1 MRLTPTAIR
10 ELLDRHGV
18 EPSRALGQNFMV
30 DANTVDR
37 IVRLAQVEPG
47 DRVVEIGPGVGAL
60 TVSLA
65 DHGASVLAVEADRQL
80 LAPLAEVVEGLDVE
94 VVHADATEL
103 DWAGRLGPHRWKM
116 VANLPYNV
124 ATPLVL
130 DVLEGVPAVEEL
142 TFLVQREVGERLVAE
157 PGSKVYGLPSLHVS
171 YWAEATIVA
180 RVPPTVF
187 HPRPRVESVLVRL
200 VRHPAPPVDADFG
213 AMMALA
219 RQAFGQ
225 RRKMLRRS
233 LGGRVSDAQFEA
245 ASIRADARPET
256 LSLCDWSR
264 LAIVVAAA
272 DGGTGS

>member
-1 MRLTPTAIR
+1 MRLTLTAIR
-10 ELLDRHGV
+10 ELLDRHGA

-37 IVRLAQVEPG
+37 IVRLAGVEPG
-47 DRVVEIGPGVGAL
+47 DRVIEIGPGVGAL

-65 DHGASVLAVEADRQL
+65 DHGASVLAVEADRHL

-94 VVHADATEL
+94 VVHANATEL
-103 DWAGRLGPHRWKM
+103 GWVGHLGDHRWKL

-130 DVLEGVPAVEEL
+130 DVLERLPQVDEL

-157 PGSKVYGLPSLHVS
+157 PGSKAYGLPSLHAS
-171 YWAEATIVA
+171 YWATGSIVA
-180 RVPPTVF
+180 RIPPTVF
-187 HPRPRVESVLVRL
+187 YPRPRVESVLVRL
-200 VRHPAPPVDADFG
+200 VRHETPPVEADFP
-213 AMMALA
+213 AMMSLA

-233 LGGRVSDAQFEA
+233 LGDRVSDRQFHEA
-245 ASIRADARPET
+245 SVRGEARPET
-256 LSLCDWSR
+256 LSLRDWSR
-264 LAIVVAAA
+264 LTTVVGAA
-272 DGGTGS
+272 S

>member
-1 MRLTPTAIR
+1 
-10 ELLDRHGV
+10 
-18 EPSRALGQNFMV
+18 MV

-60 TVSLA
+60 TVSLT
-65 DHGASVLAVEADRQL
+65 DHGASVLAVEADRHL

-94 VVHADATEL
+94 VVHADAT
-103 DWAGRLGPHRWKM
+103 DFGWVGRLGGHRWKL

-130 DVLEGVPAVEEL
+130 DVLEREPRIEEL

-171 YWAEATIVA
+171 YWADGAIVA

-187 HPRPRVESVLVRL
+187 HPRPRVDSVLVRL
-200 VRHPAPPVDADFG
+200 VRHPVPPVDADFG
-213 AMMALA
+213 TMMALA

-245 ASIRADARPET
+245 ASVGADARPET
-256 LSLCDWSR
+256 LSLHDWSR
-264 LAIVVAAA
+264 LAIVVGTA
-272 DGGTGS
+272 GGEPEP